1 MKSDPNG
8 YRGLMDKAG
17 VGWKNKRIPQYK
29 ERKGWPENNF
39 VHEAMVL
46 SHVHSPLQTEV
57 ILSVCSPSIQF
68 LFCST

>member
-17 VGWKNKRIPQYK
+17 VGWKSKRIPQYK